1 MKMLINDVGI
11 MNMNERQAVV
21 RWGRM
26 TWGAI
31 ALLLLGGFIIVIGL
45 SFIKARH
52 ATAENYILNEMRRQQ
67 FKEERKKIQSEQVSP
82 EFDPV
87 KIVSAT
93 SALLPE
99 YRTTRTNAN
108 NQMQNI
114 GTNAPNSDL

>member
-1 MKMLINDVGI
+1 
-11 MNMNERQAVV
+11 
-21 RWGRM
+21 M

-82 EFDPV
+82 EFEPV